1 MHLEVDK
8 NKIKSGLYIVATPI
22 GNLSDITLRAIEILK
37 KSNFILCEDIR
48 LSKKLMNKYN
58 INTELISNHKFNEKK
73 NLLRVLNI
81 LKSNKIVSLISDA
94 GTPTISDPGKILINE
109 CINNDILIYSVPGP
123 SSVAAAVSTSG
134 FSDKYYF
141 HGFLPDK
148 ISAIDKDLNFLSK
161 LNFTVVFFIS
171 PKKVNKVIDLIKKYF
186 GDRNIVFCR
195 EMTKIYEEYYRNE
208 VQKLTYFK
216 QDLKGEITVVISEKK
231 DLKNKQKILGESDKS
246 KIKKLINKLT
256 IKDIVSLI
264 SDEKNIPKSII
275 YNYCLKI
282 KNEN

>member
-94 GTPTISDPGKILINE
+94 GTPTISDPGKKLINE
-109 CINNDILIYSVPGP
+109 CINNDLLIYSVPGP

-195 EMTKIYEEYYRNE
+195 EMTKIYEEYHRNE

>member
-195 EMTKIYEEYYRNE
+195 EMTKIYEEYHRNE

>member
-1 MHLEVDK
+1 
-8 NKIKSGLYIVATPI
+8 
-22 GNLSDITLRAIEILK
+22 
-37 KSNFILCEDIR
+37 
-48 LSKKLMNKYN
+48 
-58 INTELISNHKFNEKK
+58 
-73 NLLRVLNI
+73 
-81 LKSNKIVSLISDA
+81 
-94 GTPTISDPGKILINE
+94 
-109 CINNDILIYSVPGP
+109 
-123 SSVAAAVSTSG
+123 
-134 FSDKYYF
+134 
-141 HGFLPDK
+141 
-148 ISAIDKDLNFLSK
+148 
-161 LNFTVVFFIS
+161 
-171 PKKVNKVIDLIKKYF
+171 
-186 GDRNIVFCR
+186 
-195 EMTKIYEEYYRNE
+195 MTKIYEEYHRNE